1 MIGNGS
7 NILTT
12 YLNKKAIVHHADCF
26 CADVLIAAH
35 IGKKYT
41 YVISLPFPN
50 IANLV
55 LWPKE
60 TKKVTIKLRC
70 LLNNLLINFFSHLY
84 FSITTTIVCILFFL
98 CILLLPS
105 RRRNNLQEVIAVQS
119 RPKFAYEIVENDLN
133 SNQNKAKNEETE
145 IQKGVVLRALP
156 DYGEV
161 IIYYPEY
168 IHKNKVK
175 KVEQHNFVLFP
186 DSKTIRKSTIGNY
199 E

>member
-1 MIGNGS
+1 M
-7 NILTT
+7 
-12 YLNKKAIVHHADCF
+12 
-26 CADVLIAAH
+26 
-35 IGKKYT
+35 
-41 YVISLPFPN
+41 
-50 IANLV
+50 
-55 LWPKE
+55 
-60 TKKVTIKLRC
+60 
-70 LLNNLLINFFSHLY
+70 
-84 FSITTTIVCILFFL
+84 LFFL

-133 SNQNKAKNEETE
+133 SNQNKAKNDETE

-161 IIYYPEY
+161 IIYYLRY

-186 DSKTIRKSTIGNY
+186 DSKAIRKSTIGNY